1 MEAPKVTLE
10 QLAIEICQ
18 EPPGSPMRQR
28 KLTLMIRELSKVLW
42 KENSP
47 YYGDALQDTYAFLC
61 RRLCDLYD
69 SDKALV
75 KTWLNNHLKWRLF
88 ALKQEA
94 SEEAKKRVYVPTS
107 PEEGLDPIANIPAP
121 EAPEYSLLDALRD
134 CVTEDKTGELR
145 SVHML
150 NRPDIN
156 VQSVSLRRPPLSDE
170 SSWAELAVEFRST
183 IPGLS
188 AFYQRKC
195 LPRLRKCLENAGIDD

>member
-1 MEAPKVTLE
+1 MEESKINLE

-69 SDKALV
+69 SEKALV

-88 ALKQEA
+88 ALKQEV
-94 SEEAKKRVYVPTS
+94 SEEAKKRVYMPAS
-107 PEEGLDPIANIPAP
+107 PEDGLDPIANIPAP
-121 EAPEYSLLDALRD
+121 EVPEYSLLDALRD
-134 CVTEDKTGELR
+134 WVTEDKTGELR

-150 NRPDIN
+150 DRPDIN

-170 SSWAELAVEFRST
+170 SSWSQLAVEYRST

-188 AFYQRKC
+188 AFYGRKC
-195 LPRLRKCLENAGIDD
+195 LPRLRKFLEDQGIGD

>member
-1 MEAPKVTLE
+1 MEAPKVSLE

-18 EPPGSPMRQR
+18 EPLGSPMRQR
-28 KLTLMIRELSKVLW
+28 KLTVMIKALSQALW

-69 SDKALV
+69 SEKALV

-88 ALKQEA
+88 SLKQEA
-94 SEEAKKRVYVPTS
+94 SEEAKKRIYMPAS
-107 PEEGLDPIANIPAP
+107 PEEGLDPIANLPAP
-121 EAPEYSLLDALRD
+121 ALPEYSIVDATRDWLL
-134 CVTEDKTGELR
+134 EDKTGELR

-156 VQSVSLRRPPLSDE
+156 VQSISLRRLPPPE
-170 SSWAELAVEFRST
+170 ETSWAKLATEYRST

-195 LPRLRKCLENAGIDD
+195 VPRLRKFLEDEGIGG

>member
-1 MEAPKVTLE
+1 MEDSKVNLE

-18 EPPGSPMRQR
+18 EPPGSPLRQR
-28 KLTLMIRELSKVLW
+28 KLTTMIKILSRELW
-42 KENSP
+42 RETSP
-47 YYGDALQDTYAFLC
+47 YYGDALQDTYTFLC

-69 SDKALV
+69 PDKAMV

-94 SEEAKKRVYVPTS
+94 TEDAKKRVYMPSS
-107 PEEGLDPIANIPAP
+107 PEDGLDPIANIPAP
-121 EAPEYSLLDALRD
+121 ALSEYSIVDALRD
-134 CVTEDKTGELR
+134 YLLEDKDGKLR
-145 SVHML
+145 SIHML

-156 VQSVSLRRPPLSDE
+156 VQSISLRRLPPDE
-170 SSWAELAVEFRST
+170 TGWSKLATEYQST

-195 LPRLRKCLENAGIDD
+195 VHHLRKFLEDEGID